1 LESIY
6 HIIHSALYDPN
17 GEPRAEQVS
26 RATGDGFTE
35 LVLEVVSPA
44 FLARRGI
51 SKYHINVV
59 WSHTKERPL
68 RKAGHTGCLPPSGE
82 RPELDMEGEVQRL
95 LKRMQK
101 EGWLLA
107 GNHTMKTT
115 ENGDTRFSVVY
126 HLHRS

>member
-1 LESIY
+1 MESIY

-68 RKAGHTGCLPPSGE
+68 RKAGHTGCLPFIQTDRKHRKMIG
-82 RPELDMEGEVQRL
+82 LAFQRFCRWIGRRRKCSPVPGL
-95 LKRMQK
+95 R
-101 EGWLLA
+101 
-107 GNHTMKTT
+107 
-115 ENGDTRFSVVY
+115 VVPV
-126 HLHRS
+126 